1 LKDNLAMTRIQR
13 GWELTKESWAVVRS
27 DRSLLAFPV
36 LAALSALLVAAIFV
50 GGGVALHSSTDSEP
64 LLIVVL
70 VIGAYVLVAVSI
82 FFNVALSAC
91 AARALEGQDTTTAEG
106 FAAARG
112 RFGQIIGWAGVQLV
126 VGALISIIQALLREG
141 AGAIIGAII
150 GGLASFAWNIATFF
164 VIPAIALEGLGPMDA
179 LKRSVAVIRQR
190 WGEGVT
196 GSFAIGG
203 LIFLV
208 AFLPGV
214 ALVAGGIALT
224 SSSDALAGILIAL
237 GVAIF
242 VVGAVL
248 QAALMAIFKVALFR
262 FATEDKVLGNYDRGQ
277 LEAAFVP
284 RSGRAGT
291 I

>member
-1 LKDNLAMTRIQR
+1 MTRMRR
-13 GWELTKESWAVVRS
+13 GWELTKESWAVVRR
-27 DRSLLAFPV
+27 DRSLLVFPV
-36 LAALSALLVAAIFV
+36 AAVIAALLVAVIFV
-50 GGGVALHSSTDSEP
+50 GGGVALHSSSGSEP

-70 VIGAYVLVAVSI
+70 VVGAYVLIAVSI

-91 AARALEGQDTTTAEG
+91 ASRALEGQDTTAAEG
-106 FAAARG
+106 FAAARSRLG
-112 RFGQIIGWAGVQLV
+112 PILGWAGLQLV
-126 VGALISIIQALLREG
+126 VGALISIVQALLREG
-141 AGAIIGAII
+141 AGQIIASIV
-150 GGLASFAWNIATFF
+150 GGLAGLAWNIATFF
-164 VIPAIALEGLGPMDA
+164 VIPAIALEGLGPKDA
-179 LKRSVAVIRQR
+179 LKRSIAVMRQR

-208 AFLPGV
+208 AFLPGA
-214 ALVAGGIALT
+214 ALVALGIAVG
-224 SSSDALAGILIAL
+224 SGAFAGVLIGL

-262 FATEDKVLGNYDRGQ
+262 FATEDKVLGGYERPQ

-284 RSGRAGT
+284 RGARAGT

>member
-1 LKDNLAMTRIQR
+1 LKENSAMNRIQR
-13 GWELTKESWAVVRS
+13 GWQLTKESWAVVRR
-27 DRSLLAFPV
+27 DRSLMVFPIV
-36 LAALSALLVAAIFV
+36 AGISALLVAAIFV

-64 LLIVVL
+64 LLIAVL
-70 VIGAYVLVAVSI
+70 VVGAYVLVAVSI

-91 AARALEGQDTTTAEG
+91 AARALEGQDTTAAEG
-106 FAAARG
+106 FAAARS
-112 RFGQIIGWAGVQLV
+112 RFGQILSWAGLQLV
-126 VGALISIIQALLREG
+126 VGALISIVQALLREG
-141 AGAIIGAII
+141 AGQIVAAIV
-150 GGLASFAWNIATFF
+150 GGLAGLAWNIATFF
-164 VIPAIALEGLGPMDA
+164 VIPAIALEGLGPKDA
-179 LKRSVAVIRQR
+179 LKRSIAVMRQR

-208 AFLPGV
+208 AFLPGM
-214 ALVAGGIALT
+214 ALVALGIALT
-224 SSSDALAGILIAL
+224 SSSDALAGVLIGV

-262 FATEDKVLGNYDRGQ
+262 FATEDKVLGSYERAQ
-277 LEAAFVP
+277 LEGAFVP
-284 RSGRAGT
+284 RHGRAGM

>member
-1 LKDNLAMTRIQR
+1 MNRIQR
-13 GWELTKESWAVVRS
+13 GWQLTKESWAVVRR
-27 DRSLLAFPV
+27 DRSLMVFPV
-36 LAALSALLVAAIFV
+36 VAVISALLVAAIFV
-50 GGGVALHSSTDSEP
+50 GGGVALHSSTGSEP
-64 LLIVVL
+64 LLIAVL
-70 VIGAYVLVAVSI
+70 VVGAYVLVAVSI

-91 AARALEGQDTTTAEG
+91 ASRALEGHDTTAAEG
-106 FAAARG
+106 FAAARS
-112 RFGQIIGWAGVQLV
+112 RFGEILGWAGLQLV
-126 VGALISIIQALLREG
+126 VGALISIVQALLREG
-141 AGAIIGAII
+141 AGQIIAAIV
-150 GGLASFAWNIATFF
+150 GGLAGLAWNIATFF
-164 VIPAIALEGLGPMDA
+164 VIPAIALEGLGPKDA
-179 LKRSVAVIRQR
+179 LKRSIAVMRQR

-208 AFLPGV
+208 AFLPGF
-214 ALVAGGIALT
+214 ALVALGIAL
-224 SSSDALAGILIAL
+224 SSTSDALAGVLIAL

-262 FATEDKVLGNYDRGQ
+262 FATEDKVLGGYERPQ

-284 RSGRAGT
+284 RRGRAGT

>member
-1 LKDNLAMTRIQR
+1 MNRIQR
-13 GWELTKESWAVVRS
+13 GWQLTKESWAIVRR
-27 DRSLLAFPV
+27 DRSLLVFPV
-36 LAALSALLVAAIFV
+36 VAAISALLAAAIFV
-50 GGGVALHSSTDSEP
+50 GGGIALQDSTGSEP

-70 VIGAYVLVAVSI
+70 VVGAYVLVAVSI

-91 AARALEGQDTTTAEG
+91 AARALEGHDTTPAEG
-106 FAAARG
+106 FAAARS
-112 RFGQIIGWAGVQLV
+112 RFGVILSWAGVQLV
-126 VGALISIIQALLREG
+126 VGALISIVQALLREG

-150 GGLASFAWNIATFF
+150 GGLANLAWNIATFF
-164 VIPAIALEGLGPMDA
+164 VIPAIALEGLGPKDA
-179 LKRSVAVIRQR
+179 LKRSIAVMRER

-203 LIFLV
+203 LIFLL

-214 ALVAGGIALT
+214 ALVALGIAI
-224 SSSDALAGILIAL
+224 SSSSGVLAGVLIAL

-262 FATEDKVLGNYDRGQ
+262 FATEDKVLGSYERAQ

-284 RSGRAGT
+284 RKGRRAGT

>member
-1 LKDNLAMTRIQR
+1 MMRIQR
-13 GWELTKESWAVVRS
+13 GWQLTRESWAVVRS
-27 DRSLLAFPV
+27 DRSLLVFPV
-36 LAALSALLVAAIFV
+36 VAAVSALLVAAIFV

-64 LLIVVL
+64 LLIIVL

-91 AARALEGQDTTTAEG
+91 AARALEGEDTTAAEG
-106 FAAARG
+106 FAAARN

-141 AGAIIGAII
+141 AGAIIGALI

-164 VIPAIALEGLGPMDA
+164 VIPAIALEGLGPKDA
-179 LKRSVAVIRQR
+179 FKRSLGVIRQR

-208 AFLPGV
+208 AFLPGA

-224 SSSDALAGILIAL
+224 SSSDVLAAILIAL

-262 FATEDKVLGNYDRGQ
+262 FATEDKVLGTYGRAQ
-277 LEAAFVP
+277 LEDAFVP
-284 RSGRAGT
+284 RGGRSG
-291 I
+291 II

>member
-1 LKDNLAMTRIQR
+1 MNRIQR
-13 GWELTKESWAVVRS
+13 GWQLTKESWAVVRR
-27 DRSLLAFPV
+27 DRSLVVFPV
-36 LAALSALLVAAIFV
+36 VAVTSALLVAAIFV

-64 LLIVVL
+64 LLIAVL
-70 VIGAYVLVAVSI
+70 VVGAYVLVAVSI

-91 AARALEGQDTTTAEG
+91 ASRSLEGEDTTAAEG

-112 RFGQIIGWAGVQLV
+112 RFGQILAWAGLQLV
-126 VGALISIIQALLREG
+126 VGALISIVQALLREG
-141 AGAIIGAII
+141 AGQIIAAIV
-150 GGLASFAWNIATFF
+150 GGLAGLAWNIATFF
-164 VIPAIALEGLGPMDA
+164 VIPAIALEGLGPKDA
-179 LKRSVAVIRQR
+179 LKRSIAVMRQR

-208 AFLPGV
+208 AFLPGF
-214 ALVAGGIALT
+214 ALVALGIALT
-224 SSSDALAGILIAL
+224 SSSDALAGILIGL

-262 FATEDKVLGNYDRGQ
+262 FATEDKVLGQYERPQ

-284 RSGRAGT
+284 RRGRAGM

>member
-1 LKDNLAMTRIQR
+1 MTRMRR
-13 GWELTKESWAVVRS
+13 GWALTKGSWAVVRR
-27 DRSLLAFPV
+27 DRSLLVFPV
-36 LAALSALLVAAIFV
+36 AAVIAALLVAAIFV
-50 GGGVALHSSTDSEP
+50 GGGIALHASNGSEP

-70 VIGAYVLVAVSI
+70 VIGAYVLIAVSI

-91 AARALEGQDTTTAEG
+91 ASRALEGHDTTAAEG
-106 FAAARG
+106 FAAARSRLG
-112 RFGQIIGWAGVQLV
+112 PILSWAGLQLV
-126 VGALISIIQALLREG
+126 VGALISIVQALLREG
-141 AGAIIGAII
+141 AGQIIASIV
-150 GGLASFAWNIATFF
+150 GGLAGLAWNIATFF
-164 VIPAIALEGLGPMDA
+164 VIPAIALEGLGPKDA
-179 LKRSVAVIRQR
+179 LKRSIAVMRQR

-208 AFLPGV
+208 AFLPGA
-214 ALVAGGIALT
+214 ALVALGIAV
-224 SSSDALAGILIAL
+224 SSGALSGVLIGV

-262 FATEDKVLGNYDRGQ
+262 FATEDKVLGGYERPQ

-284 RSGRAGT
+284 RGARAGT

>member
-1 LKDNLAMTRIQR
+1 MTRIQR
-13 GWELTKESWAVVRS
+13 GWQLTKESWAVVRS
-27 DRSLLAFPV
+27 DRSLLVFPV
-36 LAALSALLVAAIFV
+36 LAAISALLVAAIFV

-91 AARALEGQDTTTAEG
+91 AVRALEGEDTTPAEG
-106 FAAARG
+106 FAAARN
-112 RFGQIIGWAGVQLV
+112 RFGPIIGWAGVQLV

-150 GGLASFAWNIATFF
+150 GGLASLAWNIATFF
-164 VIPAIALEGLGPMDA
+164 VIPAIALEGLGPKDA
-179 LKRSVAVIRQR
+179 LKRSIAVMRQR

-203 LIFLV
+203 LIFLI
-208 AFLPGV
+208 AFLPGI
-214 ALVAGGIALT
+214 ALVALGIAV
-224 SSSDALAGILIAL
+224 SSSSGAAAAVLIGL

-242 VVGAVL
+242 VVGAVVESK
-248 QAALMAIFKVALFR
+248 LMAIFKVALFR
-262 FATEDKVLGNYDRGQ
+262 FATEDKVLGGYDRPQ

-284 RSGRAGT
+284 RRRRAGT

>member
-1 LKDNLAMTRIQR
+1 
-13 GWELTKESWAVVRS
+13 
-27 DRSLLAFPV
+27 
-36 LAALSALLVAAIFV
+36 
-50 GGGVALHSSTDSEP
+50 
-64 LLIVVL
+64 
-70 VIGAYVLVAVSI
+70 
-82 FFNVALSAC
+82 
-91 AARALEGQDTTTAEG
+91 
-106 FAAARG
+106 
-112 RFGQIIGWAGVQLV
+112 
-126 VGALISIIQALLREG
+126 
-141 AGAIIGAII
+141 
-150 GGLASFAWNIATFF
+150 
-164 VIPAIALEGLGPMDA
+164 VIPAIALEGLGPVDA
-179 LKRSVAVIRQR
+179 LKRSVAVMRER

-214 ALVAGGIALT
+214 ALVAGGIALG
-224 SSSDALAGILIAL
+224 SSSGAVAGVLIAL

-262 FATEDKVLGNYDRGQ
+262 FATEDKVLGTYGREQ

-284 RSGRAGT
+284 RRGRTGT

>member
-1 LKDNLAMTRIQR
+1 MGRMRR
-13 GWELTKESWAVVRS
+13 GWELTKESWAVVRR
-27 DRSLLAFPV
+27 DRSLLVFPV
-36 LAALSALLVAAIFV
+36 TAVIAALLVAVIFV
-50 GGGVALHSSTDSEP
+50 GGGAALHASNGSEP

-70 VIGAYVLVAVSI
+70 VIGAYVLIAVSI

-91 AARALEGQDTTTAEG
+91 ASRALEGHDTTAGEG
-106 FAAARG
+106 FAAARSRLG
-112 RFGQIIGWAGVQLV
+112 PILSWAGLQLV
-126 VGALISIIQALLREG
+126 VGALISIVQALLREG
-141 AGAIIGAII
+141 AGQIIASIV
-150 GGLASFAWNIATFF
+150 GGLAGLAWNIATFF
-164 VIPAIALEGLGPMDA
+164 VIPAIALEGLGPKDA
-179 LKRSVAVIRQR
+179 LKRSIAVMRQR

-208 AFLPGV
+208 AFLPGA
-214 ALVAGGIALT
+214 ALVALGIAV
-224 SSSDALAGILIAL
+224 SSGALAGILIGV

-262 FATEDKVLGNYDRGQ
+262 FATEDKVLGSYERAQ
-277 LEAAFVP
+277 LEGAFVP
-284 RSGRAGT
+284 RQGRAGM